1 MTRRRRVTLL
11 GLALLALGAAAYGAD
26 ERVELPLRLLD
37 PAGGE
42 LRVEAGR
49 GPLHLVFFAT
59 WCPPCLEELP
69 RLGEIEARW
78 ADRGYRLVLVAVPSR
93 QTRERL
99 AQFVKRSGPPGQV
112 GFDEGGTLQRTLEVE
127 ELPAHVLL
135 GPDGTVLLRAGAL
148 DPALEGEIARVLA
161 PARR

>member
-1 MTRRRRVTLL
+1 MTRRRRATLL

-59 WCPPCLEELP
+59 WCPPCLDELP
-69 RLGEIEARW
+69 RLAELEARW
-78 ADRGYRLVLVAVPSR
+78 TDRGYRLVLVAVPSR
-93 QTRERL
+93 QSRDRL
-99 AQFVKRSGPPGQV
+99 ARFIEDRAPPGRL
-112 GFDEGGTLQRTLEVE
+112 GFDSTGAVQQALGVE
-127 ELPAHVLL
+127 ELPSHVLL
-135 GPDGTVLLRAGAL
+135 AGDGTVLARASQLG
-148 DPALEGEIARVLA
+148 PELERAVAEAAG
-161 PARR
+161 RR